1 VLKSN
6 KKRFVSEK
14 LLVDKTKADGIMSQK
29 PAGNTSVPYD
39 FAMRH
44 WEWSVPHYCIRM
56 YFCYSKHF
64 RNWV

>member
-1 VLKSN
+1 LKIISYIIKPVLKRN

-29 PAGNTSVPYD
+29 TAGNTSVPYD

-44 WEWSVPHYCIRM
+44 
-56 YFCYSKHF
+56 
-64 RNWV
+64 

>member
-1 VLKSN
+1 LKIISYIIKPVFKSN

-44 WEWSVPHYCIRM
+44 
-56 YFCYSKHF
+56 
-64 RNWV
+64 